1 METRVQLPPL
11 QLQKPNP
18 NPNSNPGGRNRCGH
32 GRGRCHFDTLPFDV
46 LLAICH
52 HVDLISR
59 SRSQSSSSENAK
71 VKMIGRR
78 VVDTGALSNAA
89 AAVAAASAS
98 ASVGAEWWTTDA
110 LLVFSSVNK
119 RIREAAEPILFESI
133 VFGSKW
139 ESRGGGAQKWELA
152 QERMMEM
159 MEKQSLQIL
168 VKKFKFWSP
177 TVVWDV
183 GQLESLNEESTMQF
197 WSLFVRLLRH
207 LRNVH
212 TVELAMVGHHRG
224 SYYPD
229 PLSSI
234 HRGPAIALERRSM
247 QRHRNGAE
255 NEMGA
260 LLFGCVP
267 CYDQGGEYFE
277 LEENNAL
284 LSSSA
289 TAEPSR
295 ILFRNVKEIRITR
308 SCQWFVKYCPNLESY
323 VDNEGTLASSLL
335 LHEFP
340 QRWQSTIKTLRL
352 REWATTH
359 LISALAQFRNLE
371 ALGLEVIIPNHVD
384 ILTIVVRS
392 NTLRTF
398 HFLLNPSLFSKIE
411 IVWPFSTASIVGI
424 HQTFL
429 L

>member
-1 METRVQLPPL
+1 
-11 QLQKPNP
+11 
-18 NPNSNPGGRNRCGH
+18 
-32 GRGRCHFDTLPFDV
+32 
-46 LLAICH
+46 
-52 HVDLISR
+52 
-59 SRSQSSSSENAK
+59 
-71 VKMIGRR
+71 MIGRR
-78 VVDTGALSNAA
+78 VVDTGALSSAA
-89 AAVAAASAS
+89 AAS

-119 RIREAAEPILFESI
+119 RIREVAEPILFESI

-152 QERMMEM
+152 QERMMKM

-212 TVELAMVGHHRG
+212 TVELAMVGHHHG

-234 HRGPAIALERRSM
+234 HRGPAIVLERRNM
-247 QRHRNGAE
+247 QRHRKGSE

-267 CYDQGGEYFE
+267 CYDQGVEYFE

-289 TAEPSR
+289 TAEPGR

-384 ILTIVVRS
+384 ILNIVK
-392 NTLRTF
+392 LF
-398 HFLLNPSLFSKIE
+398 GHFLRLRSLEFTKLFSYD
-411 IVWPFSTASIVGI
+411 ASWKQNNLYQRSLDDLVAAFG
-424 HQTFL
+424 QECRSLRDLKLGAFRFARVDDEGTFVMSKSL
-429 L
+429 